1 MKGII
6 LAAGRGSRMASL
18 SDEIPKCLLKVGG
31 KPLIDRQIEA
41 LRKGGIEDISI
52 VTGYRR
58 ESLTDR
64 GLVEFYNPSWSTT
77 NMVYSLSQAKDWLC
91 SSPCIISYSDI
102 FYTSEAVVSLI
113 KSSAKLAITY
123 DPNWLPLWQKRFGD
137 PLEDAE
143 TFRLNSCFILQ
154 EIGKK
159 PNAIEDIQGQY
170 MGLIRMTPEAWSE
183 ITDLREDMQA
193 VNSDSM
199 DMTSTL
205 QKVISR
211 GKIGI
216 EAIPYQG
223 VWGEVDT
230 ESDLK
235 VYSNVPV

>member
-18 SDEIPKCLLKVGG
+18 SDERPKCLLEVGG
-31 KPLIDRQIEA
+31 EPLIDRQIKA
-41 LRKGGIEDISI
+41 LRDGGIADIGI

-58 ESLTDR
+58 ESLTNR
-64 GLVEFYNPSWSTT
+64 RLVEFYNPRWSKT
-77 NMVYSLSQAKDWLC
+77 NMVFSLSQAKDWLC
-91 SSPCIISYSDI
+91 SSPCLISYSDI
-102 FYTSEAVVSLI
+102 FYSSEAVVSLM

-123 DPNWLPLWQKRFGD
+123 DPNWLSLWQKRFGN

-143 TFRLNSCFILQ
+143 TFRVNSCFILQ
-154 EIGKK
+154 EIGGKAK
-159 PNAIEDIQGQY
+159 AIEDIQGQY
-170 MGLIRMTPEAWSE
+170 MGLIRMTPEAWCE
-183 ITDLREDMQA
+183 ITDLREGMQGA
-193 VNSDSM
+193 NSDSM

-211 GKIGI
+211 GKIEI

-223 VWGEVDT
+223 VWGEIDT

-235 VYSNVPV
+235 VYSDAPI

>member
-1 MKGII
+1 M
-6 LAAGRGSRMASL
+6 
-18 SDEIPKCLLKVGG
+18 
-31 KPLIDRQIEA
+31 
-41 LRKGGIEDISI
+41 
-52 VTGYRR
+52 
-58 ESLTDR
+58 
-64 GLVEFYNPSWSTT
+64 
-77 NMVYSLSQAKDWLC
+77 
-91 SSPCIISYSDI
+91 
-102 FYTSEAVVSLI
+102 
-113 KSSAKLAITY
+113 AITY